1 MEGRG
6 VVCDWIIKYI
16 LYQHRPE
23 MNMKGKNC
31 GPGVQLHCGEPVGN
45 VAEGQPDLQ
54 EDWVHHAGA
63 QRKPEPHTLLMNK
76 HHIIIW
82 AWTEQLNFQLKID
95 GKTYLASSNQKK
107 AAKQVFKYF
116 RLRILVITMRW
127 LDCRPL
133 QQKHGMPSEQPCS
146 ELSFSPAEEDKFSCL
161 ANLLCCHN

>member
-16 LYQHRPE
+16 LYQHSPE

-31 GPGVQLHCGEPVGN
+31 GPGVQLHCGEPVGD

-63 QRKPEPHTLLMNK
+63 QRKPEPHTLCLNK

-107 AAKQVFKYF
+107 AAKQANI
-116 RLRILVITMRW
+116 ILKIEDIGNYHEMTW
-127 LDCRPL
+127 LQATAAEAWNAIRATL
-133 QQKHGMPSEQPCS
+133 LWVEFQPCRRR
-146 ELSFSPAEEDKFSCL
+146 
-161 ANLLCCHN
+161 